1 MSCNPA
7 LSSKYTFSTTKKAL
21 MKRSNQHF
29 YSYSYLSSVLQ
40 AQKIMT
46 FQLETQGK
54 ECGMGHSTKAKRSN
68 IFTEGRLSVEIPFG
82 QENQFSLIQPT
93 VKEAISTNSTYS
105 PLLEIDK

>member
-1 MSCNPA
+1 
-7 LSSKYTFSTTKKAL
+7 
-21 MKRSNQHF
+21 
-29 YSYSYLSSVLQ
+29 
-40 AQKIMT
+40 MT
-46 FQLETQGK
+46 FRLETRGK